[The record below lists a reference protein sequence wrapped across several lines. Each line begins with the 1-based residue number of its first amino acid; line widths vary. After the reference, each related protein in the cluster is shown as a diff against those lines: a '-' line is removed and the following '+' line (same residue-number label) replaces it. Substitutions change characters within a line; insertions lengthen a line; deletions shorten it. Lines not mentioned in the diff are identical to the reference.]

1 MYDKSLSIFSPEGTL
16 SQVEYALEAVKKG
29 GLSIGMV
36 ANKCIIIAAERKA
49 VPKLQDQRTVRK
61 INRIDT
67 HIAMTFAGIIAD
79 SRSLS
84 DYARLQ
90 SQSFRYSLDISPT
103 VDNIAK
109 QIAFKMQEYTQKKGV
124 RPFGLSCI
132 IAGFDEG
139 KDEPKL
145 FLTDPSGQITQ
156 WRAGAIGKNS
166 DKVLGILEEKYKDNM
181 SENDALKCTIDAML
195 QYVESGSKNM
205 EVAVIKPGNDF
216 KIVPDEQVDEIMRL
230 YSVEISYAL
239 GIPKTFTGSLRG
251 CKVRRLRDGQVFSIM
266 GNPQPLPTE
275 LCPTPWNREA
285 LAVIVDG

>member
-1 MYDKSLSIFSPEGTL
+1 MI
-16 SQVEYALEAVKKG
+16 
-29 GLSIGMV
+29 
-36 ANKCIIIAAERKA
+36 ANKCIVIVAERKA
-49 VPKLQDQRTVRK
+49 VPKLQDQRTIRK
-61 INRIDT
+61 INRIDA

-90 SQSFRYSLDISPT
+90 SQSFRYSLDIPPT

-109 QIAFKMQEYTQKKGV
+109 QIAFKMQEYTQRSGV

-145 FLTDPSGQITQ
+145 YLTDPSGQVTM
-156 WRAGAIGKNS
+156 WKAASIGKNS

-181 SENDALKCTIDAML
+181 SENDALKCSIDAML

-216 KIVPDEQVDEIMRL
+216 KIVPDEKVDEIIKQ
-230 YSVEISYAL
+230 VEES
-239 GIPKTFTGSLRG
+239 KKKDEKR
-251 CKVRRLRDGQVFSIM
+251 
-266 GNPQPLPTE
+266 
-275 LCPTPWNREA
+275 
-285 LAVIVDG
+285 

>member
-29 GLSIGMV
+29 GLSIGMIGK
-36 ANKCIIIAAERKA
+36 NCIILTAERKA
-49 VPKLQDQRTVRK
+49 VPKLQDQRTIRK

-90 SQSFRYSLDISPT
+90 SQSFRYSLDIPPT

-109 QIAFKMQEYTQKKGV
+109 QIAFKMQEYTQRSGV

-139 KDEPKL
+139 KEEPKL
-145 FLTDPSGQITQ
+145 YMTDPSGQVTM
-156 WRAGAIGKNS
+156 WKAGAIGKNS

-181 SENDALKCTIDAML
+181 TEDEALKCTIDAML
-195 QYVESGSKNM
+195 QYVEAGSKNM
-205 EVAVIKPGNDF
+205 EVAIIKPGNHF
-216 KIVPDEQVDEIMRL
+216 EIVPDDKVEQIIKK
-230 YSVEISYAL
+230 VEAS
-239 GIPKTFTGSLRG
+239 K
-251 CKVRRLRDGQVFSIM
+251 KKD
-266 GNPQPLPTE
+266 
-275 LCPTPWNREA
+275 
-285 LAVIVDG
+285 DKK

>member
-29 GLSIGMV
+29 GLSIGLT
-36 ANKCIIIAAERKA
+36 ADKCILIAAERKA
-49 VPKLQDQRTVRK
+49 VPKLQDQRTIRK
-61 INRIDT
+61 INRIDS

-90 SQSFRYSLDISPT
+90 SQSFRYSLDIPPT

-109 QIAFKMQEYTQKKGV
+109 QIAFRMQEYTQKSGV

-139 KDEPKL
+139 KEEPKL
-145 FLTDPSGQITQ
+145 FLTDPSGQMTM
-156 WRAGAIGKNS
+156 WKAGAIGKNS

-181 SENDALKCTIDAML
+181 SEEEALKCLISAML
-195 QYVESGSKNM
+195 EYVEAGSKNM
-205 EVAVIKPGNDF
+205 EVAVIRPGNQF
-216 KIVPDEQVDEIMRL
+216 KIIEDDKIEKIIEQVEKKDE
-230 YSVEISYAL
+230 
-239 GIPKTFTGSLRG
+239 K
-251 CKVRRLRDGQVFSIM
+251 K
-266 GNPQPLPTE
+266 
-275 LCPTPWNREA
+275 
-285 LAVIVDG
+285 

>member
-29 GLSIGMV
+29 GLSIGMI
-36 ANKCIIIAAERKA
+36 ADKCIIIVAERKA
-49 VPKLQDQRTVRK
+49 VPKLQYQRTIRK
-61 INRIDT
+61 INRIDS

-90 SQSFRYSLDISPT
+90 SQSFRYSLDIPPT

-109 QIAFKMQEYTQKKGV
+109 EIAFKMQEYTQKSGV

-132 IAGFDEG
+132 IGGFDEG
-139 KDEPKL
+139 KEEPKL
-145 FLTDPSGQITQ
+145 YLTDPSGQVTM
-156 WRAGAIGKNS
+156 WKAGAIGKNA

-181 SENDALKCTIDAML
+181 SEDEALICIIDAML
-195 QYVESGSKNM
+195 QYVEAGSKNM

-216 KIVPDEQVDEIMRL
+216 KIVPDDQVDAIIKK
-230 YSVEISYAL
+230 VEES
-239 GIPKTFTGSLRG
+239 KKKDEKR
-251 CKVRRLRDGQVFSIM
+251 
-266 GNPQPLPTE
+266 
-275 LCPTPWNREA
+275 
-285 LAVIVDG
+285 

>member
-1 MYDKSLSIFSPEGTL
+1 MYDSYDKSLSIFSPEGTL

-29 GLSIGMV
+29 GLCIGML
-36 ANKCIIIAAERKA
+36 ANKSIILAAERKA
-49 VPKLQDQRTVRK
+49 VPKLQDQRTIKK
-61 INRIDT
+61 INRIDS
-67 HIAMTFAGIIAD
+67 HIAMAFSGIIAD

-90 SQSFRYSLDISPT
+90 SQSFRYSPPT

-109 QIAFKMQEYTQKKGV
+109 QIAFKMQEYTQRSGV
-124 RPFGLSCI
+124 RPFGLSCL

-145 FLTDPSGQITQ
+145 FLTDPSGQVTM
-156 WRAGAIGKNS
+156 WRAGAVGKNS
-166 DKVLGILEEKYKDNM
+166 DKVIGILEEKYKDNM

-216 KIVPDEQVDEIMRL
+216 QIVPDEKVDEIIKQ
-230 YSVEISYAL
+230 VEES
-239 GIPKTFTGSLRG
+239 KKKDEKR
-251 CKVRRLRDGQVFSIM
+251 
-266 GNPQPLPTE
+266 
-275 LCPTPWNREA
+275 
-285 LAVIVDG
+285 

>member
-1 MYDKSLSIFSPEGTL
+1 MSDLYDKSLSIFSPEGTL

-29 GLSIGMV
+29 GLSIGMI
-36 ANKCIIIAAERKA
+36 ANKCIILAAERKA
-49 VPKLQDQRTVRK
+49 VPKLQDQRTIRK
-61 INRIDT
+61 INRIDS

-84 DYARLQ
+84 DYARLRC
-90 SQSFRYSLDISPT
+90 QSFRYSLDISPT
-103 VDNIAK
+103 VDTIAK
-109 QIAFKMQEYTQKKGV
+109 SISNKMQEYTQKAGV

-145 FLTDPSGQITQ
+145 YLTDPSGQVSM
-156 WRAGAIGKNS
+156 WKAGVIGKNS

-195 QYVESGSKNM
+195 QYVESGSKNL

-216 KIVPDEQVDEIMRL
+216 KIVPDEQVDEIIKQ
-230 YSVEISYAL
+230 VEAS
-239 GIPKTFTGSLRG
+239 KKKEEKR
-251 CKVRRLRDGQVFSIM
+251 
-266 GNPQPLPTE
+266 
-275 LCPTPWNREA
+275 
-285 LAVIVDG
+285 

>member
-29 GLSIGMV
+29 GLSIGMIGK
-36 ANKCIIIAAERKA
+36 KCIVMAAERKA
-49 VPKLQDQRTVRK
+49 VPKLQDQRTIRK
-61 INRIDT
+61 INRIDS

-90 SQSFRYSLDISPT
+90 SQSIRYSLDIPPT

-109 QIAFKMQEYTQKKGV
+109 QIAFKMQEYTQKSGV

-139 KDEPKL
+139 KEDPKL
-145 FLTDPSGQITQ
+145 YLTDPSGQVTM
-156 WRAGAIGKNS
+156 WKAGAIGKNS

-181 SENDALKCTIDAML
+181 SEDEALKCTIDAML
-195 QYVESGSKNM
+195 KYVEAGSKNM
-205 EVAVIKPGNDF
+205 EVAIIKPGNQFIIVSDEKVE
-216 KIVPDEQVDEIMRL
+216 KIIK
-230 YSVEISYAL
+230 SVVSTKKKEE
-239 GIPKTFTGSLRG
+239 K
-251 CKVRRLRDGQVFSIM
+251 K
-266 GNPQPLPTE
+266 
-275 LCPTPWNREA
+275 
-285 LAVIVDG
+285 

>member
-1 MYDKSLSIFSPEGTL
+1 MSDLYDKSLSIFSPEGTL

-29 GLSIGMV
+29 GLSIGMI
-36 ANKCIIIAAERKA
+36 ANKCIILAAERKA
-49 VPKLQDQRTVRK
+49 VPKLQDQRTIRK
-61 INRIDT
+61 INRIDS

-84 DYARLQ
+84 DYARLRC
-90 SQSFRYSLDISPT
+90 QSFRYSLDISPT
-103 VDNIAK
+103 VDTIAK
-109 QIAFKMQEYTQKKGV
+109 SISNKMQEYTQKAGV

-145 FLTDPSGQITQ
+145 YLTDPSGQVSM
-156 WRAGAIGKNS
+156 WKAGVIGKNS

-205 EVAVIKPGNDF
+205 EVAVIKPGNNF
-216 KIVPDEQVDEIMRL
+216 KIVPDDEVDEIIKQ
-230 YSVEISYAL
+230 VEER
-239 GIPKTFTGSLRG
+239 KKKEEKR
-251 CKVRRLRDGQVFSIM
+251 
-266 GNPQPLPTE
+266 
-275 LCPTPWNREA
+275 
-285 LAVIVDG
+285 

>member
-16 SQVEYALEAVKKG
+16 SQVEYALEAVKHG
-29 GLSIGMV
+29 GLSIGV
-36 ANKCIIIAAERKA
+36 IGKDCIILAAERKA
-49 VPKLQDQRTVRK
+49 VPKLQDQRTIRK
-61 INRIDT
+61 INRIDK
-67 HIAMTFAGIIAD
+67 HIAMAYSGIIAD

-90 SQSFRYSLDISPT
+90 SQSHRYSLDICPT

-109 QIAFKMQEYTQKKGV
+109 VIAFKMQEYTQKSGV

-145 FLTDPSGQITQ
+145 YLTDPSGQVTM
-156 WRAGAIGKNS
+156 WKAGVIGKNS

-216 KIVPDEQVDEIMRL
+216 KIVPDEQVDEIIKQ
-230 YSVEISYAL
+230 VEAS
-239 GIPKTFTGSLRG
+239 KKKEDKR
-251 CKVRRLRDGQVFSIM
+251 
-266 GNPQPLPTE
+266 
-275 LCPTPWNREA
+275 
-285 LAVIVDG
+285 